1 VARERACE
9 FESLYTTFHEHD
21 HGSVSGNLL
30 RARTMTKTLTHL
42 LLKGGRLIDPG
53 GGKDGVFDIRVRG
66 GKIDAIGSNL
76 EQDGA
81 TVIDVKDHILT
92 PGLIDV
98 HLHLMNG
105 LGAFGV
111 DPDIFGVGS
120 GVTTVVDAGSAGH
133 TLLNVFRSYVT
144 AHAKTRV
151 LNYINLSTLGGVT
164 GPGYSILADA
174 RLIDEAKIEQAVE
187 VNRDIIVGIKIMA
200 TGGALGAQGLKPLER
215 ARKLGDALKLPL
227 LVHIGESWTKDSAP
241 VHVGDVL
248 KYLRAGDIVTHMF
261 TVHPGGLLD
270 GNGKLWPQVR
280 DAKESG
286 VLMDVGH
293 GLHNL
298 NFDVARKV
306 LDQGLVPD
314 GVSTDGHRGN
324 RAGPVYDLPT
334 TMAKLMALGFSLTQV
349 IEMATTNAATL
360 LGRSNEL
367 GTLKIGEPADLSV
380 LRIEDRVWQAVDSQ
394 KGTIP
399 ARQAIVP
406 VYAVRGDT
414 VYERLAIER
423 P

>member
-1 VARERACE
+1 MDRQLKN
-9 FESLYTTFHEHD
+9 FI
-21 HGSVSGNLL
+21 
-30 RARTMTKTLTHL
+30 
-42 LLKGGRLIDPG
+42 LKGGRLIDSASG
-53 GGKDGVFDIRVRG
+53 LDGQRDVHVRDGVVA
-66 GKIDAIGSNL
+66 AIGADL
-76 EQDGA
+76 KAEGA
-81 TVIDVKDHILT
+81 TVIDVKDCIVT

-133 TLLNVFRSYVT
+133 SLLTVFRNYVT
-144 AHAKTRV
+144 RNAKTRV
-151 LNYINLSTLGGVT
+151 LNYVNLSTLGGVT
-164 GPGYSILADA
+164 GPGYSILADP
-174 RLIDEAKIEQAVE
+174 RLIDEDKIEKAVDA
-187 VNRDIIVGIKIMA
+187 NRDIIVGIKIMA
-200 TGGALGAQGLKPLER
+200 TGGALGAEGLKPLAR
-215 ARKLGDALKLPL
+215 ARKLGDSLKIPL
-227 LVHIGESWTKDSAP
+227 LVHIGESWTKDTAP

-270 GNGKLWPQVR
+270 PNGKLWPQVR

-306 LDQGLVPD
+306 LDQELFPD

-334 TMAKLMALGFSLTQV
+334 TMAKLMALGFSLNQV
-349 IEMATTNAATL
+349 VEMATVNAAKL
-360 LGRSNEL
+360 LGRSAEL
-367 GTLKIGEPADLSV
+367 GFIRVGSPADISI
-380 LRIEDRVWQAVDSQ
+380 LRVDERQWKAVDSQ
-394 KGTIP
+394 RGTIQ
-399 ARQAIVP
+399 ARQALVP
-406 VYAVRGDT
+406 VYAIRNET
-414 VYERLAIER
+414 IYEPLPVER

>member
-1 VARERACE
+1 VE
-9 FESLYTTFHEHD
+9 
-21 HGSVSGNLL
+21 NQ
-30 RARTMTKTLTHL
+30 RTKKQAMTRQLPNFI
-42 LLKGGRLIDPG
+42 LKAGRVIDPANG
-53 GGKDGVFDIRVRG
+53 TDGIFDIRIRD
-66 GKIDAIGSNL
+66 GKIEAIGVDL
-76 EQDGA
+76 APDGTA
-81 TVIDVKDHILT
+81 LIDVKDHIVT

-98 HLHLMNG
+98 HLHLMKG

-133 TLLNVFRSYVT
+133 SLLNVFRNYVT
-144 AHAKTRV
+144 DNAKTRV
-151 LNYINLSTLGGVT
+151 LNYINLSTLGGVS
-164 GPGYSILADA
+164 GPGYSILADP

-187 VNRDIIVGIKIMA
+187 TNRDIIVGIKIMA

-227 LVHIGESWTKDSAP
+227 LVHIGESWTKDTEP

-270 GNGKLWPQVR
+270 SNGRLWPQVR

-306 LDQGLVPD
+306 LDQGLYPD

-334 TMAKLMALGFSLTQV
+334 TMAKLMALGFSLNQV
-349 IEMATTNAATL
+349 IEMATVNAAKL
-360 LGRSNEL
+360 LGRAGEI
-367 GTLKIGEPADLSV
+367 GTLKLGHPAELSV
-380 LRIEDRVWQAVDSQ
+380 LKIEEREWKAVDSQ
-394 KGTIP
+394 RGTIP
-399 ARQAIVP
+399 AHQAITP
-406 VYAVRGDT
+406 VYAIRGAMI
-414 VYERLAIER
+414 YEAGPAER

>member
-1 VARERACE
+1 MIRQLSHFV
-9 FESLYTTFHEHD
+9 LQ
-21 HGSVSGNLL
+21 SG
-30 RARTMTKTLTHL
+30 RV
-42 LLKGGRLIDPG
+42 IDPAAG
-53 GGKDGVFDIRVRG
+53 RDGILDIRVRD
-66 GKIDAIGSNL
+66 GKIDAIGVDL
-76 EQDGA
+76 AIDGA
-81 TVIDVKDHILT
+81 AVIDVKDHIVT

-98 HLHLMNG
+98 HLHLMKG

-133 TLLNVFRSYVT
+133 TLLNVFRNYVT
-144 AHAKTRV
+144 DNAKTRV
-151 LNYINLSTLGGVT
+151 LNYINLSTLGGVS
-164 GPGYSILADA
+164 GPGYSILADP

-187 VNRDIIVGIKIMA
+187 ANRDIIVGIKIMA

-227 LVHIGESWTKDSAP
+227 LVHIGESWTKDTEP

-280 DAKESG
+280 DAKASG

-306 LDQGLVPD
+306 LDQGLHPD

-334 TMAKLMALGFSLTQV
+334 TMAKLMALGFSLNQV
-349 IEMATTNAATL
+349 IEMATINAAKL
-360 LGRSNEL
+360 LGRAGKL
-367 GTLKIGEPADLSV
+367 GTLEIDHPAELSV
-380 LRIEDRVWQAVDSQ
+380 LKVEERDWKAVDSQ

-399 ARQAIVP
+399 AHQAITP
-406 VYAVRGDT
+406 VYAIRGEMMHAAMPD
-414 VYERLAIER
+414 ER

>member
-1 VARERACE
+1 MERQ
-9 FESLYTTFHEHD
+9 
-21 HGSVSGNLL
+21 
-30 RARTMTKTLTHL
+30 LTNFI
-42 LLKGGRLIDPG
+42 LKGGRLLDPAAG
-53 GGKDGVFDIRVRG
+53 LDGQQDIHVRDGVV
-66 GKIDAIGSNL
+66 ATIGAEL
-76 EQDGA
+76 KVDGA
-81 TVIDVKDHILT
+81 TVIDVKGLIVT

-133 TLLNVFRSYVT
+133 SMLNVFRNYVT
-144 AHAKTRV
+144 KNAKTRV
-151 LNYINLSTLGGVT
+151 LNYVNLSTLGGVT
-164 GPGYSILADA
+164 GPGYSILADS
-174 RLIDEAKIEQAVE
+174 RLVDEDKIEKAVE
-187 VNRDIIVGIKIMA
+187 ANRDIIVGIKIMA
-200 TGGALGAQGLKPLER
+200 TGGALGAEGLKPLAR
-215 ARKLGDALKLPL
+215 ARKLGDNLKLPL
-227 LVHIGESWTKDSAP
+227 LVHIGESWTKDATP

-248 KYLRAGDIVTHMF
+248 KYLREGDIITHMF

-270 GNGKLWPQVR
+270 PNGKLWPQVLS
-280 DAKESG
+280 AKNSG

-306 LDQGLVPD
+306 LDQGLHPD

-349 IEMATTNAATL
+349 VEMATINAARL
-360 LGRSNEL
+360 LGRSKQM
-367 GTLKIGEPADLSV
+367 GFIRVGEPAEISV
-380 LRIEDRVWQAVDSQ
+380 LRLDEREWKAVDSQ
-394 KGTIP
+394 KGTIQ
-399 ARQAIVP
+399 ARQALVP
-406 VYAVRGDT
+406 VYAIRQDT
-414 VYERLAIER
+414 IYEPLLLDR

>member
-1 VARERACE
+1 MPKQLSN
-9 FESLYTTFHEHD
+9 F
-21 HGSVSGNLL
+21 
-30 RARTMTKTLTHL
+30 
-42 LLKGGRLIDPG
+42 LLKGGRLIDPASG
-53 GGKDGVFDIRVRG
+53 RDGLLDVRVREG
-66 GKIDAIGSNL
+66 IVDAIGADL
-76 EQDGA
+76 PPDGA
-81 TVIDVKDHILT
+81 AVIDVKDRIVT

-98 HLHLMNG
+98 HLHLMKG

-111 DPDIFGVGS
+111 DPDVFGVGS

-133 TLLNVFRSYVT
+133 SLLNVFRNYV
-144 AHAKTRV
+144 ADNAKTRV

-164 GPGYSILADA
+164 GPGYSILADP
-174 RLIDEAKIEQAVE
+174 RLIDEERIEKTVE
-187 VNRDIIVGIKIMA
+187 ANRDIIVGIKIMA

-215 ARKLGDALKLPL
+215 ARKLGDSLKLPL

-248 KYLRAGDIVTHMF
+248 QYLRAGDIVTHMF

-298 NFDVARKV
+298 NFDVARRV
-306 LDQGLVPD
+306 LDQGLHPD

-324 RAGPVYDLPT
+324 RAGPVFDLPT
-334 TMAKLMALGFSLTQV
+334 TMAKLMALGVSLNQV
-349 IEMATTNAATL
+349 IEMATANAAKL
-360 LGRSNEL
+360 LGREGDL
-367 GTLKIGEPADLSV
+367 GTIRVGQPADISV
-380 LRIEDRVWQAVDSQ
+380 LKLEEREWQAVDSQ

-399 ARQAIVP
+399 ARQALVP
-406 VYAVRGDT
+406 VYAIRRDT
-414 VYERLAIER
+414 VYEPLPIER

>member
-1 VARERACE
+1 MDRQLKN
-9 FESLYTTFHEHD
+9 F
-21 HGSVSGNLL
+21 
-30 RARTMTKTLTHL
+30 MI
-42 LLKGGRLIDPG
+42 KGGRLIDPANG
-53 GGKDGVFDIRVRG
+53 LDGHRDIYIRDGIVE
-66 GKIDAIGSNL
+66 AIGADL
-76 EQDGA
+76 KADGA
-81 TVIDVKDHILT
+81 TVIDVEGLVVT

-133 TLLNVFRSYVT
+133 TLLNVFRHYVT
-144 AHAKTRV
+144 DNAKTRV
-151 LNYINLSTLGGVT
+151 LNYINLSTLGGVS
-164 GPGYSILADA
+164 GPGYSILADP

-187 VNRDIIVGIKIMA
+187 ANRDIVVGIKIMA

-215 ARKLGDALKLPL
+215 ARKLGDSLKLPL
-227 LVHIGESWTKDSAP
+227 LVHIGESWTKDTAP

-306 LDQGLVPD
+306 LDQELFPD

-334 TMAKLMALGFSLTQV
+334 TMAKLMALGFSLNQV
-349 IEMATTNAATL
+349 VEMATVNAAKL
-360 LGRSNEL
+360 LGRSAEL
-367 GTLKIGEPADLSV
+367 GFIRVVSPADISV
-380 LRIEDRVWQAVDSQ
+380 LRVDEREWKAVDSQ
-394 KGTIP
+394 KGTIQ
-399 ARQAIVP
+399 ARQALVP
-406 VYAVRGDT
+406 VYAIRNET
-414 VYERLAIER
+414 IYEPLPVDR

>member
-1 VARERACE
+1 LNRRSSD
-9 FESLYTTFHEHD
+9 F
-21 HGSVSGNLL
+21 LL
-30 RARTMTKTLTHL
+30 R
-42 LLKGGRLIDPG
+42 GGRLIDPA
-53 GGKDGVFDIRVRG
+53 GGKDGLLDIRVRD
-66 GKIDAIGSNL
+66 GKIDAIGANL
-76 EQDGA
+76 EADGS
-81 TVIDVKDHILT
+81 TVIDLTDRIVT

-98 HLHLMNG
+98 HLHLMKG

-133 TLLNVFRSYVT
+133 TLLNVFRDYVT
-144 AHAKTRV
+144 ANAKTRV

-164 GPGYSILADA
+164 GPGYSILADP
-174 RLIDEAKIEQAVE
+174 RLIDEAKIEQAFE
-187 VNRDIIVGIKIMA
+187 AHRDIIVGIKIMA

-215 ARKLGDALKLPL
+215 ARKLGDNLKLPL
-227 LVHIGESWTKDSAP
+227 LVHIGESWTKDSTP

-248 KYLRAGDIVTHMF
+248 KHLRAGDIVTHMF

-280 DAKESG
+280 AAKESG

-306 LDQGLVPD
+306 LDQGLHPD

-334 TMAKLMALGFSLTQV
+334 TMAKLLALGFSLTQV
-349 IEMATTNAATL
+349 VEMATANAARL

-367 GTLKIGEPADLSV
+367 GTLRIGDPADISV
-380 LRIEDRVWQAVDSQ
+380 LGVEDREWLAVDSQ

-399 ARQAIVP
+399 AQRAILP
-406 VYAVRGDT
+406 VYAIRRDRIF
-414 VYERLAIER
+414 EPLAAKR

>member
-1 VARERACE
+1 MIRQLSHFV
-9 FESLYTTFHEHD
+9 LQ
-21 HGSVSGNLL
+21 SG
-30 RARTMTKTLTHL
+30 RV
-42 LLKGGRLIDPG
+42 IDPAAG
-53 GGKDGVFDIRVRG
+53 RDGILDIRVRD
-66 GKIDAIGSNL
+66 GKIDAIGVDL
-76 EQDGA
+76 AIDGA
-81 TVIDVKDHILT
+81 AVIDIKDHIIT

-98 HLHLMNG
+98 HLHLMKG

-133 TLLNVFRSYVT
+133 TLLNVFRNYVT
-144 AHAKTRV
+144 DNAKTRV
-151 LNYINLSTLGGVT
+151 LNYINLSTLGGVS
-164 GPGYSILADA
+164 GPGYSILADP
-174 RLIDEAKIEQAVE
+174 RLIDEARIEQAVE
-187 VNRDIIVGIKIMA
+187 ANRDIIVGIKIMA

-227 LVHIGESWTKDSAP
+227 LVHIGESWTKDTEP

-280 DAKESG
+280 DAKASG

-306 LDQGLVPD
+306 LDQGLHPD

-334 TMAKLMALGFSLTQV
+334 TMAKLMALGFSLNQV
-349 IEMATTNAATL
+349 IEMATINAAKL
-360 LGRSNEL
+360 LGRAGKL
-367 GTLKIGEPADLSV
+367 GTAEIDHPAELSV
-380 LRIEDRVWQAVDSQ
+380 LKVEERDWKAVDSQ

-399 ARQAIVP
+399 AHQAITP
-406 VYAVRGDT
+406 VYAIRGEMIYAAMPD
-414 VYERLAIER
+414 ER

>member
-1 VARERACE
+1 MIRQLSHFV
-9 FESLYTTFHEHD
+9 LQ
-21 HGSVSGNLL
+21 SG
-30 RARTMTKTLTHL
+30 RV
-42 LLKGGRLIDPG
+42 IDPAAG
-53 GGKDGVFDIRVRG
+53 RDGILDIRVRD
-66 GKIDAIGSNL
+66 GKIDAIGVDL
-76 EQDGA
+76 AIDGA
-81 TVIDVKDHILT
+81 AVIDVKDHIVT

-98 HLHLMNG
+98 HLHLMKG

-133 TLLNVFRSYVT
+133 TLLNVFRNYVT
-144 AHAKTRV
+144 DNAKTRV
-151 LNYINLSTLGGVT
+151 LNYINLSTLGGVS
-164 GPGYSILADA
+164 GPGYSILADP

-187 VNRDIIVGIKIMA
+187 ANRDIIVGIKIMA
-200 TGGALGAQGLKPLER
+200 TGGALGAQGLKPLAR

-227 LVHIGESWTKDSAP
+227 LVHIGESWTKDSEP

-280 DAKESG
+280 DAKASG

-306 LDQGLVPD
+306 LDQGLHPD

-334 TMAKLMALGFSLTQV
+334 TMAKLMALGFSLNQV
-349 IEMATTNAATL
+349 VEMATANAAKL
-360 LGRSNEL
+360 FGRTNEM
-367 GTLKIGEPADLSV
+367 GTFRVGDSAEMSILKID
-380 LRIEDRVWQAVDSQ
+380 DREWKAMDSQ
-394 KGTIP
+394 RGTIP
-399 ARQAIVP
+399 AYHTITP

-414 VYERLAIER
+414 IHEPLTIERL
-423 P
+423 

>member
-1 VARERACE
+1 MNKQ
-9 FESLYTTFHEHD
+9 S
-21 HGSVSGNLL
+21 
-30 RARTMTKTLTHL
+30 THF
-42 LLKGGRLIDPG
+42 LLKGGHLIDSA
-53 GGKDGVFDIRVRG
+53 GGKDGRFDIRVRD
-66 GKIDAIGSNL
+66 GKIDAIGVDL
-76 EQDGA
+76 AQDDA
-81 TVIDVKDHILT
+81 TVIDLKDQIIT

-98 HLHLMNG
+98 HLHLMKG

-133 TLLNVFRSYVT
+133 TLLNVFRNYVT
-144 AHAKTRV
+144 DNAKTRV
-151 LNYINLSTLGGVT
+151 LNYINLSTLGGVS
-164 GPGYSILADA
+164 GPGYSILADP
-174 RLIDEAKIEQAVE
+174 RLIDEDKIERAVE
-187 VNRDIIVGIKIMA
+187 ANRDIIVGIKVMA
-200 TGGALGAQGLKPLER
+200 TGGALGSQGLKPLER
-215 ARKLGDALKLPL
+215 ARKLGDMLKIPL
-227 LVHIGESWTKDSAP
+227 LVHIGESWTKDTAP
-241 VHVGDVL
+241 VHVADVL
-248 KYLRAGDIVTHMF
+248 KYLRPGDIVTHMF

-306 LDQGLVPD
+306 LDQGLHPD

-334 TMAKLMALGFSLTQV
+334 TMAKLMALGFSLNQV
-349 IEMATTNAATL
+349 VEMATANAAKL
-360 LGRSNEL
+360 LGRASDL
-367 GTLKIGEPADLSV
+367 GTLKVGEPAEISV
-380 LRIEDRVWQAVDSQ
+380 LKIEDREWKAVDSQ

-399 ARQAIVP
+399 AYKAITP
-406 VYAVRGDT
+406 VYAIRGDII
-414 VYERLAIER
+414 YEPLPAER

>member
-1 VARERACE
+1 MTRQLSD
-9 FESLYTTFHEHD
+9 FI
-21 HGSVSGNLL
+21 L
-30 RARTMTKTLTHL
+30 RRGRVIDPA
-42 LLKGGRLIDPG
+42 GGR
-53 GGKDGVFDIRVRG
+53 DGIFDIRVRG
-66 GKIDAIGSNL
+66 GKLDAIGVDL
-76 EQDGA
+76 APDGA
-81 TVIDVKDHILT
+81 TVIDVKDHLVT

-98 HLHLMNG
+98 HLHLMKG

-133 TLLNVFRSYVT
+133 TLLNVFRNYVT
-144 AHAKTRV
+144 ASAKTRV
-151 LNYINLSTLGGVT
+151 LNYINLSTLGGVS
-164 GPGYSILADA
+164 GPGYSILADP

-187 VNRDIIVGIKIMA
+187 ANRDIIVGIKIMA

-215 ARKLGDALKLPL
+215 ARKLGDTLKLPL
-227 LVHIGESWTKDSAP
+227 LVHIGESWTKDAAP

-280 DAKESG
+280 DAKQSG

-298 NFDVARKV
+298 NFDVARRV
-306 LDQGLVPD
+306 LDQGMHPD

-334 TMAKLMALGFSLTQV
+334 TMAKLMALGFSLNQV
-349 IEMATTNAATL
+349 IEMATINAANL
-360 LGRSNEL
+360 LGRTGEL
-367 GTLKIGEPADLSV
+367 GMLTLGHPAELSV
-380 LRIEDRVWQAVDSQ
+380 LKLEERDWKAVDSQ

-399 ARQAIVP
+399 AHQTITP
-406 VYAVRGDT
+406 VYAIRGEMI
-414 VYERLAIER
+414 YETIPAER

>member
-1 VARERACE
+1 MDTQLNH
-9 FESLYTTFHEHD
+9 F
-21 HGSVSGNLL
+21 
-30 RARTMTKTLTHL
+30 
-42 LLKGGRLIDPG
+42 LLKGGRLLDPASSR
-53 GGKDGVFDIRVRG
+53 DGSFDVRVRNR
-66 GKIDAIGSNL
+66 IVEQIGHDLSP
-76 EQDGA
+76 EGA
-81 TVIDVKDHILT
+81 TVIDVSGLLVM

-105 LGAFGV
+105 LGAFGA
-111 DPDIFGVGS
+111 DPDVFGVGS

-133 TLLNVFRSYVT
+133 SLLTVFRRYVT
-144 AHAKTRV
+144 DNAKTRV
-151 LNYINLSTLGGVT
+151 LNYINLSTLGGVS
-164 GPGYSILADA
+164 GPGYSILADP
-174 RLIDEAKIEQAVE
+174 RLIDEDKIERAVE
-187 VNRDIIVGIKIMA
+187 ANRDIIVGIKIMA

-227 LVHIGESWTKDSAP
+227 LVHIGESWTKDTAP

-280 DAKESG
+280 DAKASG

-306 LDQGLVPD
+306 LDQGLHPD

-334 TMAKLMALGFSLTQV
+334 TMAKLMALGFSLNQV
-349 IEMATTNAATL
+349 VEMATANAAKL
-360 LGRSNEL
+360 LGRKEEM
-367 GTLKIGEPADLSV
+367 GCIRVGQPADISV
-380 LRIEDRVWQAVDSQ
+380 LRLEERNWQAVDSQ
-394 KGTIP
+394 KGAI
-399 ARQAIVP
+399 QAHQ
-406 VYAVRGDT
+406 
-414 VYERLAIER
+414 
-423 P
+423 